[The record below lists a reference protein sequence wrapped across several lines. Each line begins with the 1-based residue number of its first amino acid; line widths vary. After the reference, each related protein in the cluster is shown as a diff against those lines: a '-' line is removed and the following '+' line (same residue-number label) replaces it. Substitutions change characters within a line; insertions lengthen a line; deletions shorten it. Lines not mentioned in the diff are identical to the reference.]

1 MAFHNWH
8 LNTIALL
15 AQLFKVADPSR
26 VGGRKNE
33 YASKSGVPLLMKGT

>member
-8 LNTIALL
+8 LNTVILL
-15 AQLFKVADPSR
+15 AQLYHVTDPLR

-33 YASKSGVPLLMKGT
+33 YASKNGVPFLMKKT